1 MENGDITLDELNE
14 MLAKQTEV
22 ILFNLFK
29 WKSGD
34 FEYKDTQINLKGLVD
49 VKINVLKII
58 LEASR
63 RIDEMSI
70 FNKQIPSEKLIC
82 KISEQ
87 KKEQDEIKLK
97 SAELQML
104 TIIDGEKTVAD
115 IFEGCGYDA
124 FSTTDQFKAYKT
136 LHSLISSGLVEI
148 SEEVQ
153 STDAASSKD
162 ADYNSIVTV
171 YNEVLQTVC
180 RNLESELGKKI
191 INILE
196 ECKSEIVTRPINL
209 FEGFHPDN
217 PTAANMHTILGVMKT
232 YQEDQTNKALL
243 IESFNKFILGILEK
257 AKNIIGRQITQN
269 VMLDTEKVLSHF
281 KENQFKK
288 SSMNQVI
295 DNLIDTLHRDEQ
307 PGNNTG

>member
-1 MENGDITLDELNE
+1 MNIT
-14 MLAKQTEV
+14 KFFFV
-22 ILFNLFK
+22 
-29 WKSGD
+29 
-34 FEYKDTQINLKGLVD
+34 
-49 VKINVLKII
+49 
-58 LEASR
+58 
-63 RIDEMSI
+63 
-70 FNKQIPSEKLIC
+70 
-82 KISEQ
+82 
-87 KKEQDEIKLK
+87 
-97 SAELQML
+97 
-104 TIIDGEKTVAD
+104 
-115 IFEGCGYDA
+115 
-124 FSTTDQFKAYKT
+124 
-136 LHSLISSGLVEI
+136 
-148 SEEVQ
+148 
-153 STDAASSKD
+153 
-162 ADYNSIVTV
+162 
-171 YNEVLQTVC
+171 
-180 RNLESELGKKI
+180 KKI

-217 PTAANMHTILGVMKT
+217 PTTANMHTIVGVMKT